1 MTVSAQD
8 VKQLRDKTGVGMMA
22 CRKAL
27 EEAHGDLEKAI
38 EILRKRGEM
47 KASDKADREAGEGLV
62 AFFGRTMVKV
72 NCETDF
78 VARNEDFVAFVNA
91 VASKEDGAQ
100 AFFEQCRTDK
110 MQEVGENLVLG
121 ALKKLEGGNVVGG
134 YVHSNGKMGAL
145 IALEGGTAEQARDIA
160 MHVTAMNPAVMNPS
174 EMPAE
179 ELEKERALAVE
190 ILKKEGKPE
199 NIIDKIVEGK
209 LNKFAAERALTSQP
223 FVKDGSMT
231 VQQYLG
237 DAKVV
242 AMIRE
247 AV

>member
-27 EEAHGDLEKAI
+27 EESAGDLEKAI

-47 KASDKADREAGEGLV
+47 KASDKSDREAGEGLV
-62 AFFGRTMVKV
+62 AFANRTMIKV

-78 VARNEDFVAFVNA
+78 VARNEDFVAFVND

-100 AFFEQCRTDK
+100 AFFDENRTDK
-110 MQEVGENLVLG
+110 MQEVGENLILG
-121 ALKKLEGGNVVGG
+121 AISNLEGGSVVGG

-145 IALEGGTAEQARDIA
+145 IALDGGTEEQARDVA
-160 MHVTAMNPAVMNPS
+160 MHVTAMNPSVMNPEDMPQD
-174 EMPAE
+174 EMD
-179 ELEKERALAVE
+179 KERALAVE
-190 ILKKEGKPE
+190 ALIKEGKPE

-209 LNKFAAERALTSQP
+209 MNKFAAERALTSQA
-223 FVKDGSMT
+223 FVKDGGMT
-231 VQQYLG
+231 VQEYLG

-242 AMIRE
+242 GMIRE

>member
-62 AFFGRTMVKV
+62 AFSGRTMVKV

-78 VARNEDFVAFVNA
+78 VARNEDFVAFVNE
-91 VASKEDGAQ
+91 VAAKEDGAQ

-121 ALKKLEGGNVVGG
+121 AIKKLEGGNVVGG

-145 IALEGGTAEQARDIA
+145 IALEGGTQEQARDVA